1 MSLWISFV
9 ASVFPDHF
17 FINLAHCCAGHLF
30 CTFYSIVLTT
40 FFFAKLALW
49 IIFANL
55 YNAETNYVAFYL
67 TKFPKFHLKQNG
79 KIDRIF
85 FGLTY
90 SIDLFG
96 AELSSYQLSW
106 KFSAFMPYNAIWTD
120 KNTDPKINT
129 FCS

>member
-1 MSLWISFV
+1 MDQFCCKCFSGSFLYKFGTLLWW
-9 ASVFPDHF
+9 
-17 FINLAHCCAGHLF
+17 
-30 CTFYSIVLTT
+30 TSILHI
-40 FFFAKLALW
+40 FLYCPNNIFFAKLALW
-49 IIFANL
+49 IVFANL
-55 YNAETNYVAFYL
+55 YNAETNHVAFYL

-85 FGLTY
+85 FGFTY

-106 KFSAFMPYNAIWTD
+106 NFSAFMPYNAIWTD
-120 KNTDPKINT
+120 KSTDPKINT